1 MKKLIFLFLILCI
14 FKSNAQCNLDL
25 NTILKS
31 INLNDSD
38 FETYYLSK
46 GYEYMPEVKKMICFD
61 ENYNIANFIK
71 KSFSTYTII
80 NYSTISKSNY
90 LELKTDVVNLN
101 FKYLKKEE
109 TEKSTSYFYLKDNI
123 LITLDTDFNSPDRV
137 LYNLAITI
145 ITK

>member
-1 MKKLIFLFLILCI
+1 MFEAFSIIILEKKKKHLNNCDYFILETTG
-14 FKSNAQCNLDL
+14 NLDL

-61 ENYNIANFIK
+61 ENYNIANFIQ
-71 KSFSTYTII
+71 KSFSTDTII

-109 TEKSTSYFYLKDNI
+109 TDKSTSYFYLI
-123 LITLDTDFNSPDRV
+123 LLLILC
-137 LYNLAITI
+137 
-145 ITK
+145 